1 MVVGKNVAVEAKDN
15 MIHLA
20 VNMAENQGP
29 SKSGKSV
36 VIGTTGGKHI
46 EVPGHTGV
54 FFTLTVYR
62 KNEAK
67 AA

>member
-15 MIHLA
+15 VAHFA
-20 VNMAENQGP
+20 VDLTKDQGA

-46 EVPGHTGV
+46 EVPGHAGV

-62 KNEAK
+62 KNEAAK
-67 AA
+67 